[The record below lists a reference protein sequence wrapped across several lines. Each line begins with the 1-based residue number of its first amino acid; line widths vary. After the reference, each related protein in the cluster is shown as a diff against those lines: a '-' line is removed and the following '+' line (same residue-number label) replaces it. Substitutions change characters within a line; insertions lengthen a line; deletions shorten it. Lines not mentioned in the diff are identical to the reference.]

1 MKNKVKSTK
10 LSLLALIV
18 GLSFTQLDLQG
29 QATGGTVSISGTR
42 RIHKFTATGSL
53 AYLSLT
59 DTIKNVKFTV
69 VGGGGQG
76 GGSKSSPG
84 AGDGAGGGGGGV
96 YDISSPSPSN
106 WVGLSFVINSVG
118 SGGNS
123 ATASTTGATGGFT
136 EVTWNSLAY
145 FATGGVGGAFGD
157 KATDVGGAS
166 GGYGTRASSSGTTP
180 TATVNGNTGANGAS
194 KYMGG
199 GGGFGAQGSVGV
211 VNGGTRTG
219 GAGGV
224 GVSSSS
230 DGLVYGSGGGGSGG
244 TTGGVGGTNA
254 ASGGGNSTK
263 GGDAAAGF
271 GGGGGGTDGI
281 ASSNGGAG
289 GSGSVILSYDAYD
302 IYNSIANAVYNSSR
316 FVNGGATSGIKKC
329 FRGNF
334 TTTVNSASG
343 NATFGSTDIV
353 VIESGHNLTISN
365 GGTLTCGAIW
375 INTGA
380 TLTLDGG
387 TINCGPITN
396 NGAITYTSG
405 TINATYST
413 TGYTI
418 PATTFGNLSITAGTA
433 TAVGSVTVTGVL
445 TIASTCTLDMAGY
458 SLTNTAG
465 TISNSGILKTS
476 STSNPAFSTTTTS
489 ITGTVQFAA
498 STGGQFIPAK
508 TYAILT
514 LSNSSGTN
522 TATGAVTS
530 IGALTIPAST
540 ILDMS
545 TFSLTCSAGFTNN
558 GTLKTSTTTNPA
570 FSTTATSIN
579 GTVEFAASAGGQFIP
594 NKSYTNLT
602 MGNTSGTNT
611 LIGSTIVTGVLSTA
625 NSAGNL
631 ALGNHWL
638 TVARF
643 SGPGHI
649 TGSANARITYTGSTA
664 SFLYMD
670 STSATTNNKLRR
682 LTLSSN
688 ANLSLGNTLS
698 IDGHYNN
705 KDTGEV
711 VLNTGATLTSNIVGT
726 ASARLR
732 LNYTDTTNRAH
743 PNIYIGHTS
752 GASIGKVVGEIYIQD
767 FLQGGFDKRYRQ
779 WGHPLDSTA
788 GMSLNQFSDEI
799 DCFGVVMSPDNSGR
813 GSGKNINGLYQSQTT
828 PTIINNSIFKYDE
841 SQYGTASRWVP
852 FTSSGSTLYL
862 EKGLGYMFVMRPSGS
877 STGGG
882 TSATA
887 PQFVGIEGQ
896 MNFAN
901 VTVTGLKISSTLKSA
916 GTGGYNLLSNPY
928 PTHLDLSTFF
938 NDNTNLN
945 TTFYKYNKASKN
957 YETYTK
963 GTSNW
968 SKGANTINPIIE
980 PMDAFWVQ
988 LNNSGTPTTD
998 ANFKITQTTIL
1009 SNSSGVDRTNKL
1021 EIDSTHYL
1029 NVGIKLTTQNDASVN
1044 DEAALYLGYNE
1055 SDLSYKFRSGD
1066 ATKLS
1071 GTCNELNIQ
1080 SVSGEKLAT
1089 KSLDL
1094 RRDWSVPLNIKVCK
1108 LGVYDFV
1115 FDVVTNV
1122 DLSKYDIEFYD
1133 KLTGKSTPIVVG
1145 QNIKVDINSVANEF
1159 IEGRF
1164 FISLKNSQ
1172 AKINTVGNTTGVILY
1187 PNPVSKTD
1195 VAHISIL
1202 NNEKGNVQLMD
1213 SRGKVIMSQ
1222 YYNGF
1227 SETVNIDLKKYS
1239 ICEGIYFV
1247 SFKSESSNQTIKL
1260 SIF

>member
-1 MKNKVKSTK
+1 
-10 LSLLALIV
+10 
-18 GLSFTQLDLQG
+18 
-29 QATGGTVSISGTR
+29 
-42 RIHKFTATGSL
+42 
-53 AYLSLT
+53 
-59 DTIKNVKFTV
+59 
-69 VGGGGQG
+69 
-76 GGSKSSPG
+76 
-84 AGDGAGGGGGGV
+84 
-96 YDISSPSPSN
+96 
-106 WVGLSFVINSVG
+106 
-118 SGGNS
+118 
-123 ATASTTGATGGFT
+123 
-136 EVTWNSLAY
+136 
-145 FATGGVGGAFGD
+145 
-157 KATDVGGAS
+157 
-166 GGYGTRASSSGTTP
+166 
-180 TATVNGNTGANGAS
+180 
-194 KYMGG
+194 
-199 GGGFGAQGSVGV
+199 
-211 VNGGTRTG
+211 
-219 GAGGV
+219 
-224 GVSSSS
+224 
-230 DGLVYGSGGGGSGG
+230 
-244 TTGGVGGTNA
+244 
-254 ASGGGNSTK
+254 
-263 GGDAAAGF
+263 
-271 GGGGGGTDGI
+271 
-281 ASSNGGAG
+281 
-289 GSGSVILSYDAYD
+289 
-302 IYNSIANAVYNSSR
+302 
-316 FVNGGATSGIKKC
+316 
-329 FRGNF
+329 
-334 TTTVNSASG
+334 
-343 NATFGSTDIV
+343 
-353 VIESGHNLTISN
+353 
-365 GGTLTCGAIW
+365 
-375 INTGA
+375 
-380 TLTLDGG
+380 
-387 TINCGPITN
+387 
-396 NGAITYTSG
+396 
-405 TINATYST
+405 
-413 TGYTI
+413 
-418 PATTFGNLSITAGTA
+418 
-433 TAVGSVTVTGVL
+433 
-445 TIASTCTLDMAGY
+445 
-458 SLTNTAG
+458 
-465 TISNSGILKTS
+465 
-476 STSNPAFSTTTTS
+476 
-489 ITGTVQFAA
+489 
-498 STGGQFIPAK
+498 
-508 TYAILT
+508 
-514 LSNSSGTN
+514 
-522 TATGAVTS
+522 
-530 IGALTIPAST
+530 
-540 ILDMS
+540 
-545 TFSLTCSAGFTNN
+545 
-558 GTLKTSTTTNPA
+558 
-570 FSTTATSIN
+570 
-579 GTVEFAASAGGQFIP
+579 
-594 NKSYTNLT
+594 
-602 MGNTSGTNT
+602 
-611 LIGSTIVTGVLSTA
+611 
-625 NSAGNL
+625 L

-1227 SETVNIDLKKYS
+1227 FETVNIDLKKYS

>member
-1 MKNKVKSTK
+1 MKTNELVKISKHKSIVLFFFAILFSINLYSVTVTVASNSTYSGLFSATT
-10 LSLLALIV
+10 LSTTVGNNTVSNSGTGFKTVVDQGDRIY
-18 GLSFTQLDLQG
+18 GLSGGTYVLI
-29 QATGGTVSISGTR
+29 GTVSSVAGN
-42 RIHKFTATGSL
+42 GS
-53 AYLSLT
+53 SLT
-59 DTIKNVKFTV
+59 LTSNATTAYTAIAWVAIAKTTGVFTV
-69 VGGGGQG
+69 
-76 GGSKSSPG
+76 
-84 AGDGAGGGGGGV
+84 
-96 YDISSPSPSN
+96 
-106 WVGLSFVINSVG
+106 
-118 SGGNS
+118 
-123 ATASTTGATGGFT
+123 
-136 EVTWNSLAY
+136 
-145 FATGGVGGAFGD
+145 
-157 KATDVGGAS
+157 
-166 GGYGTRASSSGTTP
+166 
-180 TATVNGNTGANGAS
+180 
-194 KYMGG
+194 
-199 GGGFGAQGSVGV
+199 
-211 VNGGTRTG
+211 
-219 GAGGV
+219 
-224 GVSSSS
+224 
-230 DGLVYGSGGGGSGG
+230 
-244 TTGGVGGTNA
+244 
-254 ASGGGNSTK
+254 
-263 GGDAAAGF
+263 
-271 GGGGGGTDGI
+271 
-281 ASSNGGAG
+281 
-289 GSGSVILSYDAYD
+289 
-302 IYNSIANAVYNSSR
+302 
-316 FVNGGATSGIKKC
+316 
-329 FRGNF
+329 
-334 TTTVNSASG
+334 SG
-343 NATFGSTDIV
+343 NATLTIDVSISDSIFLRSWTLGGKTGPTN
-353 VIESGHNLTISN
+353 ESGNITINAGSVFVMPTVAPTAIGLGGSLTLTNGTLAWATGVDNAPPTNIVYNYNGGNVRYYPKDIATSYTISPATYN
-365 GGTLTCGAIW
+365 SNVTFVGGAALTYNSGAITC
-375 INTGA
+375 NST
-380 TLTLDGG
+380 
-387 TINCGPITN
+387 CTN
-396 NGAITYTSG
+396 NGNLSLGGNVLTLGASSTLVNNGTITTSVTLTIPSGASFTNNGTISTSAATAFSDSRSTKTFGGTVTYNSATGGQTIATGTYT
-405 TINATYST
+405 
-413 TGYTI
+413 
-418 PATTFGNLSITAGTA
+418 NL
-433 TAVGSVTVTGVL
+433 
-445 TIASTCTLDMAGY
+445 TLSNT

-465 TISNSGILKTS
+465 GTIAVSGVL
-476 STSNPAFSTTTTS
+476 TTTS
-489 ITGTVQFAA
+489 GGTLEMGSSMLTLSATGTVLTNGGTITTSAA
-498 STGGQFIPAK
+498 TPFTDSRTTKTFGGTVTYNSTTGGQ
-508 TYAILT
+508 
-514 LSNSSGTN
+514 
-522 TATGAVTS
+522 
-530 IGALTIPAST
+530 TIA
-540 ILDMS
+540 
-545 TFSLTCSAGFTNN
+545 N
-558 GTLKTSTTTNPA
+558 GT
-570 FSTTATSIN
+570 
-579 GTVEFAASAGGQFIP
+579 
-594 NKSYTNLT
+594 YTNLT